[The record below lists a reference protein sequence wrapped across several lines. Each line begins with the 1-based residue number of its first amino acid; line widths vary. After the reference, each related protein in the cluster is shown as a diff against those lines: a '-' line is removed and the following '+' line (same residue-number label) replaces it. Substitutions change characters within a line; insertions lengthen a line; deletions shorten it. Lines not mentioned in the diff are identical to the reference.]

1 MKYIFSQANY
11 SRIICPI
18 ALILFTH
25 VINGQ
30 EITMVGEEFPYS
42 MESYTYKIIDNHEI
56 QADVYRLPGEE
67 LRPGIIWIH
76 GGALIFGSREWL
88 SSDQMK
94 MYLKAGYTVI
104 SIDYR
109 LAPETKLAGIVED
122 LEDAYSWVRSVG
134 PKQLN
139 IDPERIAIIGHSAG
153 GFLSLMA
160 GFRLKP
166 SPKAL
171 VSFYGYGDITGSWY
185 TQPDSFYN
193 QYPTISREQA
203 LEFIGS
209 SIISNPPPGQ
219 NWPEGRAK
227 FYLYCRQQGI
237 WPSEVCGH
245 DPLNENDW
253 FSDYEPVQ
261 NVTSKYPPTILL
273 HGEKDTDVPFEQSIK
288 MAELLNQDNVPH
300 ELIKNTEWGH
310 VFDAAGKEDQLVQEA
325 FNKVLE
331 FLGRHVK

>member
-1 MKYIFSQANY
+1 MKYIFSQTIY
-11 SRIICPI
+11 SRIICALI
-18 ALILFTH
+18 LILFTH

-30 EITMVGEEFPYS
+30 EITTVGEEFLYS
-42 MESYTYKIIDNHEI
+42 MENYTYKIIDNHEI
-56 QADVYRLPGEE
+56 KADVYRLPGEE

-76 GGALIFGSREWL
+76 GGALIFGAREWL

-109 LAPETKLAGIVED
+109 LAPETKLAGIIED
-122 LEDAYSWVRSVG
+122 LEDAYAWVRSEG
-134 PKQLN
+134 PKQFN

-153 GFLSLMA
+153 GYLSLMA

-193 QYPTISREQA
+193 QNPTISREQA

-209 SIISNPPPGQ
+209 SVISNPPPGQ
-219 NWPEGRAK
+219 DWPEGRAK

-237 WPSEVCGH
+237 WPSEVSGH
-245 DPLNENDW
+245 DPSSENDW
-253 FSDYEPVQ
+253 FSDYEPLQ

-288 MAELLNQDNVPH
+288 MAEVLKQNGVSH
-300 ELIKNTEWGH
+300 KFIKNSEWGH
-310 VFDAAGKEDQLVQEA
+310 VFDAAGIEDQLVHEA
-325 FNKVLE
+325 FNKVLV
-331 FLGRHVK
+331 FLEKHVK